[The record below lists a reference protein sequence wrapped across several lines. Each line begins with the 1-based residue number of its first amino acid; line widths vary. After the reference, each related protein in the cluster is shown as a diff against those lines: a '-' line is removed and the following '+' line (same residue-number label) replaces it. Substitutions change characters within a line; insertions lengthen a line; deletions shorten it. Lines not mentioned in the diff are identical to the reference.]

1 MSNETPDKITISD
14 VARVAG
20 VSVSTVSRVLNNEK
34 YVRPDK
40 KEAVQKAV
48 EKLSYRPN
56 VFARSLAGD
65 TSFLVGLLFD
75 DPRGDYLSGLLRGAM
90 QQCQRVGYHLV
101 VELVDKDTP
110 DQIDS
115 FLDKLQ
121 MSGVILTPPV
131 CDNREILD
139 ALTRRNIPTVRIA
152 PEVPCDGMASIVI
165 DNHRA
170 AFTMTNYLISLGHT
184 DIGFIT
190 GDTEHA
196 DAGERLDGFK
206 AAMSEN
212 GLELNP
218 DWIEEGGFTFETGLD
233 CAVRILSRPNKPTA
247 IFASNDEMAASVI
260 TIADKFGIKVPE
272 ELSIAGFDDLTLASF
287 VCPSLTTIHQP
298 VEDMA
303 IAAVKRLMEIRE
315 NPKEGWQKPTT
326 LGSKFVLRRSTVA
339 PSR

>member
-1 MSNETPDKITISD
+1 MAKATPDKITISD

-34 YVRPDK
+34 YVRSDK
-40 KEAVQKAV
+40 KVAVQNAV
-48 EKLSYRPN
+48 EKLSYQPN
-56 VFARSLAGD
+56 MFARSLAGD
-65 TSFLVGLLFD
+65 KSFLIGLLFD

-90 QQCQRVGYHLV
+90 QQCQKLGYHLV
-101 VELVDKDTP
+101 VELFDKETP
-110 DQIDS
+110 EQTDA

-131 CDNREILD
+131 CDNPDILS
-139 ALTRRNIPTVRIA
+139 ALSRRGIPTVRIA
-152 PEVPCDGMASIVI
+152 PEVPYDGMASIVI
-165 DNHRA
+165 DNYRA

-190 GDTEHA
+190 GDTDHA
-196 DAGERLDGFK
+196 DAGERLNGFK
-206 AAMSEN
+206 AGMAEN
-212 GLELNP
+212 NLDLNP

-233 CAVRILSRPNKPTA
+233 CAVRILSRPQKPTA

-303 IAAVKRLMEIRE
+303 VAAVKQLMEIRE
-315 NPKEGWQKPTT
+315 NPTEGWQKPTV
-326 LGSKFVLRRSTVA
+326 LGSKFILRRSTAA